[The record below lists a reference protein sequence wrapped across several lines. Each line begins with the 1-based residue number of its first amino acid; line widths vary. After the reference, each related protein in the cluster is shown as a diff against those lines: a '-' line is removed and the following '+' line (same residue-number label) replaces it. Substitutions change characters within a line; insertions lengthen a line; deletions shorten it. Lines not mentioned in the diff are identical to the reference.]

1 MWLLFL
7 VAVFL
12 LLLHENTSLLRPV
25 FKATLSTLLR
35 AQQQD
40 DIFSKFVKSFLP
52 KPSAFGLSQYNETS
66 RPENFLANKYEK
78 ALLLPSDTAANKDQ
92 LFDLSLVRPL
102 LKQTNLEFRDLQL
115 LYDANVHGWTAKSF
129 HQQVDRSGPC
139 LILCYGETSNMY
151 YGGYNPCGY
160 VNLGEYRGSIA
171 AFLYYYSDTN
181 KFTKL
186 QKIGGAGLAQI
197 DDGRGP
203 QFSPEGLNI
212 NLSSAA
218 PKRVTIK
225 LGLYYERD
233 NDGSNT
239 FLPNKLRSEDLSMLK
254 VYGGVY
260 AEDERIPYS
269 DAMPFQ
275 IN

>member
-1 MWLLFL
+1 MKE
-7 VAVFL
+7 
-12 LLLHENTSLLRPV
+12 H
-25 FKATLSTLLR
+25 
-35 AQQQD
+35 
-40 DIFSKFVKSFLP
+40 
-52 KPSAFGLSQYNETS
+52 
-66 RPENFLANKYEK
+66 
-78 ALLLPSDTAANKDQ
+78 
-92 LFDLSLVRPL
+92 
-102 LKQTNLEFRDLQL
+102 
-115 LYDANVHGWTAKSF
+115 
-129 HQQVDRSGPC
+129 
-139 LILCYGETSNMY
+139 Y
-151 YGGYNPCGY
+151 YYHRIRCGY

-171 AFLYYYSDTN
+171 AFLYYYSDTKLN

-239 FLPNKLRSEDLSMLK
+239 FLPNKLRTEDLSMLK

-260 AEDERIPYS
+260 AENEKIPYS